1 MKHRLIP
8 LQMRWSANLQQ
19 QGTSQFAVNMA
30 LNGFCLIT
38 QIAAHA
44 AIDKIAVDVVA
55 LDLSEQ
61 LVLSEVF
68 LIVTGQ
74 NEAQVDSIAD
84 EVERKLAAAGDKPI
98 RREHGAEWIL
108 LDYSDLVVHVQ
119 SAELRKYYMLD
130 RLWNDCPTIELEA
143 VKEAAVNGR

>member
-1 MKHRLIP
+1 MTISKRT
-8 LQMRWSANLQQ
+8 QE
-19 QGTSQFAVNMA
+19 
-30 LNGFCLIT
+30 IT

-68 LIVTGQ
+68 ILVTGQ